1 MYLRFLGM
9 VLCLV
14 FRPAASGSGE
24 EQLLRIQQFIQRAAL
39 VDARSELRE
48 ALKRSPLD
56 PRLYN
61 FLGVVDA
68 QERNFIAAE
77 SNFRRAIQ
85 IAPRFAGA
93 YLNLG
98 RLYQENKAG
107 EKALEVY
114 RRLLRLEPDHFEANY
129 QAAWLLNRLGSFS
142 ASEQH
147 LARLPEPAQHR
158 PQALA
163 LRCANYTALG
173 KASQA
178 ETIARLLEAHVDLAE
193 SDVLPLVAV
202 LDAHRAGGLAT
213 ELLEVLV
220 RRGLASSQALQ
231 RLSVAYESQRRFA
244 EARQAQEKAAQLEP
258 VSAPMLVRLAR
269 LAHQTDDRKATLGY
283 LAHARDLEPANAAI
297 HFFFGM
303 VCVELDVPREAK
315 DSLQEAV
322 RLDPKNPYYNYAL
335 GALLVQEKNANQALP
350 CFQKFYEARPD
361 DPRGKFALGVVYFH
375 LYNLEAA
382 RRELEAATG
391 HADTRMG
398 AHLFLGRLGIR
409 EGNLEQAADHLG
421 QAIQANPSVPE
432 PYAELGLV
440 SIRRR
445 EYAAAEKNL
454 ARAVQLA
461 PDHYLGNLYLLML
474 YQRNKDPRAAAQAQR
489 IEQIKNTGDEK
500 ERLLIR
506 TLKIQPY

>member
-1 MYLRFLGM
+1 MYRRFLGM

-14 FRPAASGSGE
+14 LQPAASCSEE
-24 EQLLRIQQFIQRAAL
+24 EQLLRIQQFIQRGAL
-39 VDARSELRE
+39 GDARTELRE
-48 ALKRSPLD
+48 ALKGSPRD
-56 PRLYN
+56 PRLHN

-85 IAPRFAGA
+85 VAPLFTGA

-98 RLYQENKAG
+98 RLYQENKEG
-107 EKALEVY
+107 QKALEVY
-114 RRLLRLEPDHFEANY
+114 RQLLNLEPDHVDANY

-147 LARLPEPAQHR
+147 LAKLPEAAQRR

-173 KASQA
+173 KAAQA
-178 ETIARLLEAHVDLAE
+178 EMVARQLQAHSDLTE

-202 LDAHRAGGLAT
+202 LVAHRAGALAT
-213 ELLEVLV
+213 ELLEGLV
-220 RRGLASSQALQ
+220 RRGRAFSQALQ
-231 RLSVAYESQRRFA
+231 QMSTIYESSGRLK
-244 EARQAQEKAAQLEP
+244 EARWVLESAAEKEP
-258 VSAPMLVRLAR
+258 VSAAILFRLAR
-269 LAHQTDDRKATLGY
+269 LAYQMDDRKAALGY
-283 LAHARDLEPANAAI
+283 LAHARDLEPTNAAV

-303 VCVELDVPREAK
+303 VCVEVDVPREAK

-322 RLDPKNPYYNYAL
+322 RLDATNPYYNYAL

-350 CFQKFYEARPD
+350 YFRKFREARPD
-361 DPRGKFALGVVYFH
+361 DARGKFALGVVYFY
-375 LYNLEAA
+375 LYDFDAA
-382 RRELEAATG
+382 RRELEAAAG
-391 HADTRMG
+391 HPDTRMG

-409 EGNLEQAADHLG
+409 EENLEQAAGHLR
-421 QAIQANPSVPE
+421 QAIQANPAVPE

-445 EYAAAEKNL
+445 DYAAAEKNL

-489 IEQIKNTGDEK
+489 IEQIKSAGEEK